1 MTDTIT
7 WKADLHNHLEDN
19 KTRDFDKAVDF
30 FHKKMGDYFIVG
42 IADSDDFRYER
53 FVEQKGKYE
62 RVYLGG
68 NWEGKGHRAVYVPE
82 KKLILVKCQESF
94 TRGGHVLAI
103 AMPYKQMKVI
113 KNTEDAI
120 NYSKDLGG
128 ILDAVHSYAR
138 EGIGK
143 FLEEHPNLMEKFSI
157 WEGYNAS
164 VELSLPFILPKG
176 ANQKSIDFY
185 FENLSK
191 RTDLSIGLSAGTDG
205 HSMGVVGRSYT
216 QIKLELPNPSSHSN
230 FINNFHSS
238 LREVKS
244 LDMLHTE
251 SNKREA
257 AVHAVIHAVKMAV
270 KTLQGKR
277 KI

>member
-1 MTDTIT
+1 MINKVT
-7 WKADLHNHLEDN
+7 WKVDLHNHFKDN
-19 KTRDFDKAVDF
+19 QTPDFDKTADF
-30 FHKKMGDYFIVG
+30 LNNKFGDYFIVG

-62 RVYLGG
+62 RIYFGG
-68 NWEGKGHRAVYVPE
+68 AWEGKAHRAIYVPE
-82 KKLILVKCQESF
+82 KKLIFVKCQESF
-94 TRGGHVLAI
+94 TRRGHVLAI
-103 AMPYKQMKVI
+103 AMPYGQMKVI
-113 KNTEDAI
+113 KNSEDAI

-128 ILDAVHSYAR
+128 ILDAVHPYAR

-143 FLEEHPNLMEKFSI
+143 FLEEHPSLMEKFSL

-164 VELSLPFILPKG
+164 AEFSFPFILPKG
-176 ANQKSIDFY
+176 ANKKAIDFY
-185 FENLSK
+185 FENLSES
-191 RTDLSIGLSAGTDG
+191 TDLNIGLSAATDG
-205 HSMGVVGRSYT
+205 HSLGVVGRSYT
-216 QIKLELPNPSSHSN
+216 KIKLELPNPSSHSN

-251 SNKREA
+251 PNKMEA
-257 AVHAVIHAVKMAV
+257 AVHAFKMAL